1 MGSEITINKVVG
13 DPDKYGN
20 LFRNIIYI
28 KWMGAEV
35 PELEE
40 KYKLSTNHCA
50 LLRMM
55 FDYFSI
61 KKENWDEFV
70 NNSEFNHLKA
80 SDYDYSDVPTIK
92 QIKKDVSG
100 KEVTILY
107 ILYFHNKYDV
117 TDMRNLIKK
126 NNGTEKNTYLFVS
139 NYPNRNKD
147 IKKVKGLGSN
157 KVIQHG
163 NYNPKGLVSYAYESL
178 DEEEFK
184 GKIIIVAY

>member
-55 FDYFSI
+55 FDYFGV
-61 KKENWDEFV
+61 KKENWDELV

-100 KEVTILY
+100 KEVIILY
-107 ILYFHNKYDV
+107 ILYFHNVYDI
-117 TDMRNLIKK
+117 TDMRDIIKK
-126 NNGTEKNTYLFVS
+126 YNGSEENTYLFVS
-139 NYPNRNKD
+139 NYPGHNRD
-147 IKKVKGLGSN
+147 IKKIKGIGN
-157 KVIQHG
+157 KVMQNDKG
-163 NYNPKGLVSYAYESL
+163 YNSL
-178 DEEEFK
+178 EVEPFR